1 MDTVDRLNIKFCSP
15 SAFFQK
21 NPCAPKTAYA
31 EYLDEEEKAC
41 EELKQREYR
50 QGGTPLSRAE
60 KASLSMRMIRIREAR
75 GNAEHLN
82 CAWDKLLR
90 QRESQE
96 RHDRRERLATLKT
109 FDHQF
114 DKFGIL
120 KDVLE
125 YNKKLLPNRKRKATA
140 EADQLEGYSSDSSA
154 VSPIVTANAGKN
166 TRSSAP
172 SEKRAKI
179 TAEAAQNEAPS
190 LDPFMSTPSD
200 PAKADK
206 ATGSL
211 APSLKKS
218 NTTAK
223 AAESEAASPDP
234 IKLTPSDT
242 AKAGKAT
249 GSLAPSLKNVS
260 KAAREIPVEVPVS
273 PLEASVQHMTEN
285 YTTGVDVYYGE
296 CAKLWTAFKKDIK
309 NQAASHN
316 EKLAQRGR
324 HQSILMQ
331 WFAVDTAVAEMPVF
345 LGAVSFQEVSKRYAT
360 SRVTISRSALRI
372 LAAAPL
378 LADITAL
385 AASDNVTVPSML
397 RNFLARSTIEPL
409 PDMLVFSI
417 AGSLFT
423 DTAAAAVIHQVE
435 QDTKLVSVR
444 LAHSLGNSLNPTVK
458 KGVARSDFAVFSPA
472 EGEGVSVNRAGA
484 AILIAEFA
492 ASADAFPI
500 HKDLFV
506 ITAEAVFESHSLI
519 SHLELHQVE
528 LARIHILLVSNRI
541 LRFGLVQP
549 VYRQGGIF
557 WVLDVH
563 GPEFNLS
570 ADLPLV
576 KRLVT
581 ALRMASYL
589 KEVVFPDG
597 ERLRKAL
604 TKDPVPAS
612 SSLLPKLPRFIPP
625 QRQPGPCTPISKRA
639 VFP

>member
-1 MDTVDRLNIKFCSP
+1 
-15 SAFFQK
+15 
-21 NPCAPKTAYA
+21 
-31 EYLDEEEKAC
+31 
-41 EELKQREYR
+41 
-50 QGGTPLSRAE
+50 
-60 KASLSMRMIRIREAR
+60 
-75 GNAEHLN
+75 
-82 CAWDKLLR
+82 
-90 QRESQE
+90 
-96 RHDRRERLATLKT
+96 
-109 FDHQF
+109 
-114 DKFGIL
+114 
-120 KDVLE
+120 
-125 YNKKLLPNRKRKATA
+125 
-140 EADQLEGYSSDSSA
+140 
-154 VSPIVTANAGKN
+154 
-166 TRSSAP
+166 
-172 SEKRAKI
+172 
-179 TAEAAQNEAPS
+179 
-190 LDPFMSTPSD
+190 MSTPSD

-444 LAHSLGNSLNPTVK
+444 
-458 KGVARSDFAVFSPA
+458 
-472 EGEGVSVNRAGA
+472 
-484 AILIAEFA
+484 
-492 ASADAFPI
+492 
-500 HKDLFV
+500 
-506 ITAEAVFESHSLI
+506 
-519 SHLELHQVE
+519 
-528 LARIHILLVSNRI
+528 
-541 LRFGLVQP
+541 
-549 VYRQGGIF
+549 
-557 WVLDVH
+557 VLSE
-563 GPEFNLS
+563 PF
-570 ADLPLV
+570 
-576 KRLVT
+576 
-581 ALRMASYL
+581 
-589 KEVVFPDG
+589 
-597 ERLRKAL
+597 
-604 TKDPVPAS
+604 AS
-612 SSLLPKLPRFIPP
+612 SVLGFPLRWSLRTVWAT
-625 QRQPGPCTPISKRA
+625 R
-639 VFP
+639 